1 MNILRAIS
9 IKQPFVELILQGKKK
24 FEYRTVPTNIRERV
38 YLYASSKERSE
49 DLLWKKVKRERGS
62 LPRGMIVGSVENS
75 GLQGTQKG
83 GLCIQAQGSETFDQA
98 FETKESAKSCFL
110 EAEILR
116 QGGYLSF

>member
-49 DLLWKKVKRERGS
+49 DLLWKKVKGEGGS
-62 LPRGMIVGSVENS
+62 LPRGMIVGSVEIVDCRVHKKE
-75 GLQGTQKG
+75 GFAYKLKDPKR
-83 GLCIQAQGSETFDQA
+83 L
-98 FETKESAKSCFL
+98 TKPLKPRNQPSPVFWRPKF
-110 EAEILR
+110 
-116 QGGYLSF
+116 